1 MRYRSVSM
9 LSLILSTPFFLTGC
23 GGTSG
28 TESSDAITGDQS
40 QASIV
45 DVQNPL
51 NLDSQGIERVNS
63 ILNKFGSD
71 DPALNA
77 LTNCIAKYYDDLNAT
92 FFDPRQ
98 RLVPMANVQDC
109 TEELNPEVFCR
120 PAEDG
125 SGPVCGL
132 ANKRTGY
139 SLAAVFG
146 SIE

>member
-1 MRYRSVSM
+1 MSNRRVSI
-9 LSLILSTPFFLTGC
+9 LSLILSTPLFLAGC
-23 GGTSG
+23 SG
-28 TESSDAITGDQS
+28 ASSIESSGAITQDQS
-40 QASIV
+40 QASTV
-45 DVQNPL
+45 DAQNPL
-51 NLDSQGIERVNS
+51 NLDSKGIERVNS
-63 ILNKFGSD
+63 ILNEFGSD

-77 LTNCIAKYYDDLNAT
+77 LTNCIAKYYDDLNST

-109 TEELNPEVFCR
+109 TEELNPDVFCR

-132 ANKRTGY
+132 TNRRTGY

-146 SIE
+146 SME